1 MSCTSP
7 CLDCEYR
14 HQNCHSKCTA
24 YIDFVES
31 YKAAKAEIARIKAGE
46 QSYRAYQ
53 SNLTNSICKR
63 TNYRCAAKQI
73 GQR

>member
-24 YIDFVES
+24 YIDFVERNN
-31 YKAAKAEIARIKAGE
+31 AAKAGYPSKSSKTTSEI
-46 QSYRAYQ
+46 
-53 SNLTNSICKR
+53 
-63 TNYRCAAKQI
+63 I
-73 GQR
+73 G

>member
-1 MSCTSP
+1 MRYAPP

-24 YIDFVES
+24 YIDFVERNN
-31 YKAAKAEIARIKAGE
+31 AAKAEIARIKAGE
-46 QSYRAYQ
+46 QAYVAYQ
-53 SNLTNSICKR
+53 SSLASAIRRRADPRNR
-63 TNYRCAAKQI
+63 AKQI

>member
-1 MSCTSP
+1 MRYAAP

-14 HQNCHSKCTA
+14 HPKCHSKCTA

-31 YKAAKAEIARIKAGE
+31 NKAAKAEVARIKVGDS
-46 QSYRAYQ
+46 SYLAYQ
-53 SNLTNSICKR
+53 SSLASAIRRRADPRNM
-63 TNYRCAAKQI
+63 AKQI

>member
-1 MSCTSP
+1 MRCTSP

-14 HQNCHSKCTA
+14 HRNCHSKCTV

-31 YKAAKAEIARIKAGE
+31 NKAAKAEVARIKAGE
-46 QSYRAYQ
+46 QAYLAYQ
-53 SNLTNSICKR
+53 SSLASAIRRRADPRNM
-63 TNYRCAAKQI
+63 AKQI